1 MLAEFFLGQIKSDF
15 RKGLAKI
22 ASRENVEVE
31 NIQIQI
37 KLSEAEQGLDY
48 AIFRK
53 WQCAYP
59 KSSFKEIM
67 GIKIDVLQKE
77 ATISP
82 VIYEIIVRKIGEYNV
97 EPKLFSTFLFERNKE
112 LCVAFHNGND
122 YLKICPIADLFET

>member
-1 MLAEFFLGQIKSDF
+1 
-15 RKGLAKI
+15 
-22 ASRENVEVE
+22 
-31 NIQIQI
+31 
-37 KLSEAEQGLDY
+37 
-48 AIFRK
+48 
-53 WQCAYP
+53 
-59 KSSFKEIM
+59 
-67 GIKIDVLQKE
+67 LQKE

>member
-59 KSSFKEIM
+59 KSSFREIM

-82 VIYEIIVRKIGEYNV
+82 SFT
-97 EPKLFSTFLFERNKE
+97 KLSSERLVSTMLNPSYSLHSYLNATRS
-112 LCVAFHNGND
+112 CVSPFTMA
-122 YLKICPIADLFET
+122 TTT